1 MFAGANFRENNMR
14 TIVSVTLGSLF
25 AIGIVTA
32 GDDAKADLKRLQGT
46 WQVVSATS
54 KGEKVP
60 AEDIA
65 ELELVIDGDKISVR
79 EKGKVQERMMFK
91 IDPAKRPRAIDFTH
105 TDGPKKDKVDHAIYQ
120 LDGDNLKICVNE
132 ESGGA
137 RPTAFASSA
146 GSSHSLIVLKRA
158 K

>member
-1 MFAGANFRENNMR
+1 MR
-14 TIVSVTLGSLF
+14 TLICVTLASLF
-25 AIGIVTA
+25 VIGIAAA

-46 WQVVSATS
+46 WQVVSAIS

-60 AEDIA
+60 AEDIF
-65 ELELVIDGDKISVR
+65 ELELVIEGDKINVR
-79 EKGKVQERMMFK
+79 EKGKVQERMTFK
-91 IDPAKRPRAIDFTH
+91 IDPAKKPPAIDFTH

-137 RPTAFASSA
+137 RPRAFASNA
-146 GSSHSLIVLKRA
+146 GSTYSLVVLKRA

>member
-1 MFAGANFRENNMR
+1 MFASANFRENNMR
-14 TIVSVTLGSLF
+14 TILSVTLASVF
-25 AIGIVTA
+25 VIGIAAA

-65 ELELVIDGDKISVR
+65 DLELVIEGDKINVR
-79 EKGKVQERMMFK
+79 EKGRIQERMTFK
-91 IDPAKRPRAIDFTH
+91 IDPGKKPRAIDFTH
-105 TDGPKKDKVDHAIYQ
+105 TEGSKKDKVDHAIYQ
-120 LDGDNLKICVNE
+120 VDGDNLKICVNE

-137 RPTAFASSA
+137 RPTAFASNA
-146 GSSHSLIVLKRA
+146 GSTHSLVVLKRA

>member
-1 MFAGANFRENNMR
+1 MFASANFPENNMR
-14 TIVSVTLGSLF
+14 NTLSVTLVLF
-25 AIGIVTA
+25 VIGIAAA

-46 WQVVSATS
+46 WQVVSAIS

-65 ELELVIDGDKISVR
+65 ELELVIEGDKINVR
-79 EKGKVQERMMFK
+79 EKGRIQERMTFK
-91 IDPAKRPRAIDFTH
+91 IDPAKKPRAIDFTH
-105 TDGPKKDKVDHAIYQ
+105 TEGSKKDKVDYAIYH
-120 LDGDNLKICVNE
+120 LDGDALKICVNE

-137 RPTAFASSA
+137 RPTQFLSGA
-146 GSSHSLIVLKRA
+146 GSTHSLVVLKRA